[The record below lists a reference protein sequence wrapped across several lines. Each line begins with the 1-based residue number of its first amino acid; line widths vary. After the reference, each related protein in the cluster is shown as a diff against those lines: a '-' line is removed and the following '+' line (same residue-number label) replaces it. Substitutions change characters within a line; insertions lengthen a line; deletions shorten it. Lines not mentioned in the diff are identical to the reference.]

1 MNKFFKGVVCVLI
14 VFSST
19 TVFSQSKEFKT
30 AKSLDIQLSILR
42 ELSLYYVDSVQVDK
56 LVNIGIDAML
66 ESLDPYTVYVPEED
80 EEGLEFMTTGSYGG
94 VGALIRKVKSGI
106 IISEQYE
113 GSPAARAGL
122 VAGDT
127 IIKIDSVFTENMKVE
142 DCSAKMKGKPG
153 TTVTFLS

>member
-56 LVNIGIDAML
+56 LVNIDIHELEAMDDNQQQYL
-66 ESLDPYTVYVPEED
+66 LDLVNFLVTWLASHILGTD
-80 EEGLEFMTTGSYGG
+80 KK
-94 VGALIRKVKSGI
+94 I
-106 IISEQYE
+106 
-113 GSPAARAGL
+113 PA
-122 VAGDT
+122 
-127 IIKIDSVFTENMKVE
+127 
-142 DCSAKMKGKPG
+142 KPADK
-153 TTVTFLS
+153 

>member
-1 MNKFFKGVVCVLI
+1 MLI

-80 EEGLEFMTTGSYGG
+80 EEGVEFMTTGSYGG

-127 IIKIDSVFTENMKVE
+127 IIVLI
-142 DCSAKMKGKPG
+142 
-153 TTVTFLS
+153 